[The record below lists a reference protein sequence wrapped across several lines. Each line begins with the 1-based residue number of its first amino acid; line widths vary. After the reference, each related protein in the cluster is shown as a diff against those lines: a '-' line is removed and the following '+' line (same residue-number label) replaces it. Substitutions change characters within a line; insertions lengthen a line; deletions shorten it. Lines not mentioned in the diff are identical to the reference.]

1 MCTAISDH
9 VLTGFRKCQLHVSH
23 LSCALFISSSIISSL
38 TFTPYYV
45 NCLQRACRLHRS
57 FLPAPRLYLAFQPPA
72 RRAAP
77 AHADRMVTAS
87 RQPPRHS
94 SKNVGGYVCT
104 HCLHLYSFILI
115 CILPRTHDRRL
126 GCHPNL
132 YSLSIDR
139 LDTANRGNRDIS
151 SSEALTVYI
160 FMRTSQS
167 LFTPDRSIKYS
178 SMKRKRSCAL
188 SQSPHQI
195 QLCGRRRICTFL
207 QSFHH
212 LHPQES
218 IPVCVFF
225 ASIDLKQF
233 TNSRRSIPSFNAQM
247 CILVCFTSLLTYIL
261 RLRCKD
267 TAN

>member
-1 MCTAISDH
+1 MCTAILDH
-9 VLTGFRKCQLHVSH
+9 VLTGFRKCQLHISH

-38 TFTPYYV
+38 TFTHYYV

-132 YSLSIDR
+132 YSLSVDR
-139 LDTANRGNRDIS
+139 LDTANRCNRDIS

-167 LFTPDRSIKYS
+167 LFTPDRSIKNS

-188 SQSPHQI
+188 SQPPNQNNSVDAKGSALSSKAFI
-195 QLCGRRRICTFL
+195 TYTLKKVSRSAF
-207 QSFHH
+207 S
-212 LHPQES
+212 LHRS
-218 IPVCVFF
+218 IGN
-225 ASIDLKQF
+225 SL